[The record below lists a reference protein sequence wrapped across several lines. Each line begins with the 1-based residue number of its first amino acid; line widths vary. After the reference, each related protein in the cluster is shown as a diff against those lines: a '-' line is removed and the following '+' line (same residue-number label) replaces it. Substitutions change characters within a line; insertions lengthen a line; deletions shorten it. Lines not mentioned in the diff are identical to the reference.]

1 MKDFNNMIKLFIQGA
16 KMIKHK
22 IISLFGAVSII
33 VCFTSCQS
41 TGKFN
46 IDAVRTLTGIQNG
59 QYMAAYNGKDAAA
72 VASLHAED
80 TVVLPPNL
88 EMIKGREA
96 IQNATTAEIN
106 AGGTD
111 LALTTLDVYG
121 SGDLAYEIG
130 RYALKVKQDEQILMQ
145 DSGKYIVV
153 WEQVSKDNWLI
164 KVDIWN
170 TDLPLK

>member
-1 MKDFNNMIKLFIQGA
+1 MKDFN
-16 KMIKHK
+16 
-22 IISLFGAVSII
+22 VD
-33 VCFTSCQS
+33 V
-41 TGKFN
+41 
-46 IDAVRTLTGIQNG
+46 VRALIEIQNG
-59 QYMAAYNGKDAAA
+59 QYMTAYKGKDAAA
-72 VASLHAED
+72 VASLHTED
-80 TVVLPPNL
+80 AVVLPPNL

-121 SGDLAYEIG
+121 SGDFAYEIG
-130 RYALKVKQDEQILMQ
+130 RYALKVKQDGQIIMQ

-164 KVDIWN
+164 KADIWN

>member
-1 MKDFNNMIKLFIQGA
+1 MKDFN
-16 KMIKHK
+16 
-22 IISLFGAVSII
+22 V
-33 VCFTSCQS
+33 
-41 TGKFN
+41 
-46 IDAVRTLTGIQNG
+46 DAVRALIEIQNG
-59 QYMAAYNGKDAAA
+59 QYMTAYKGKDAAA
-72 VASLHAED
+72 VASLHTED
-80 TVVLPPNL
+80 AVVLPPNL

-111 LALTTLDVYG
+111 LDLTTLDVYG
-121 SGDLAYEIG
+121 SGDFAYERG
-130 RYALKVKQDEQILMQ
+130 RYALKVKQDEQVLMQ

-164 KVDIWN
+164 KADIWN

>member
-1 MKDFNNMIKLFIQGA
+1 
-16 KMIKHK
+16 MIKHK

-72 VASLHAED
+72 VASLHTED
-80 TVVLPPNL
+80 VVVLPPNL
-88 EMIKGREA
+88 EMMKGREA
-96 IQNATTAEIN
+96 VQDAIAAEIN
-106 AGGTD
+106 AGATD

-130 RYALKVKQDEQILMQ
+130 RYALKLNRMDRSSCRIR
-145 DSGKYIVV
+145 GNI
-153 WEQVSKDNWLI
+153 
-164 KVDIWN
+164 
-170 TDLPLK
+170 

>member
-1 MKDFNNMIKLFIQGA
+1 
-16 KMIKHK
+16 MIKHK

-41 TGKFN
+41 TGEFD

-59 QYMAAYNGKDAAA
+59 RYMAAYNGKDAAA
-72 VASLHAED
+72 VASLHTED
-80 TVVLPPNL
+80 VVVLPPNL
-88 EMIKGREA
+88 EMMKGREA
-96 IQNATTAEIN
+96 VQDAIAAEIN
-106 AGGTD
+106 VGATD

-130 RYALKVKQDEQILMQ
+130 RYALKVKQDGQIIMQ

-164 KVDIWN
+164 KADIWN

>member
-1 MKDFNNMIKLFIQGA
+1 MKDFN
-16 KMIKHK
+16 
-22 IISLFGAVSII
+22 V
-33 VCFTSCQS
+33 
-41 TGKFN
+41 
-46 IDAVRTLTGIQNG
+46 DAVRALIEIQNG
-59 QYMAAYNGKDAAA
+59 QYMTAYKGKDAAA
-72 VASLHAED
+72 VASLHTED
-80 TVVLPPNL
+80 AVVLPPNL

-130 RYALKVKQDEQILMQ
+130 RYALKVKQDGQIIMQ

-164 KVDIWN
+164 KADIWN

>member
-1 MKDFNNMIKLFIQGA
+1 MQYEQGEYKMKDFN
-16 KMIKHK
+16 
-22 IISLFGAVSII
+22 V
-33 VCFTSCQS
+33 
-41 TGKFN
+41 
-46 IDAVRTLTGIQNG
+46 DAVRALIEIQNG
-59 QYMAAYNGKDAAA
+59 QYMTAYKGKDAAA
-72 VASLHAED
+72 VASLHTED
-80 TVVLPPNL
+80 AVVLPPNL

-164 KVDIWN
+164 KSDIWN

>member
-1 MKDFNNMIKLFIQGA
+1 
-16 KMIKHK
+16 MIKHK

-72 VASLHAED
+72 VASLHTED
-80 TVVLPPNL
+80 VVVLPPNL
-88 EMIKGREA
+88 EMMKGREA
-96 IQNATTAEIN
+96 VQDAIAAEIN
-106 AGGTD
+106 AGATD

>member
-1 MKDFNNMIKLFIQGA
+1 MKDFN
-16 KMIKHK
+16 
-22 IISLFGAVSII
+22 V
-33 VCFTSCQS
+33 
-41 TGKFN
+41 
-46 IDAVRTLTGIQNG
+46 DAVRALIEIQNG
-59 QYMAAYNGKDAAA
+59 QYMTAYKGKDAAA
-72 VASLHAED
+72 VASLHTED
-80 TVVLPPNL
+80 AVVLPPNL

-164 KVDIWN
+164 KSDIWN

>member
-1 MKDFNNMIKLFIQGA
+1 
-16 KMIKHK
+16 MIKHK

-41 TGKFN
+41 TGEFN

-59 QYMAAYNGKDAAA
+59 RYMAAYNGKDAA
-72 VASLHAED
+72 VASLHTED

-88 EMIKGREA
+88 EMMKGREA
-96 IQNATTAEIN
+96 VQDAIAAEIN
-106 AGGTD
+106 AGATD

-130 RYALKVKQDEQILMQ
+130 RYALKVKQDGQIIMQ

-164 KVDIWN
+164 KADIWN

>member
-1 MKDFNNMIKLFIQGA
+1 MKDFN
-16 KMIKHK
+16 
-22 IISLFGAVSII
+22 V
-33 VCFTSCQS
+33 
-41 TGKFN
+41 
-46 IDAVRTLTGIQNG
+46 DAVRALIEIQNG
-59 QYMAAYNGKDAAA
+59 QYMTAYKGKDAA
-72 VASLHAED
+72 VASLHTED
-80 TVVLPPNL
+80 AVVLPPNL

-96 IQNATTAEIN
+96 VQNATTAEIN

-121 SGDLAYEIG
+121 SGDFAYERG
-130 RYALKVKQDEQILMQ
+130 RYALKVKQDEQVLMQ

-164 KVDIWN
+164 KADIWN

>member
-1 MKDFNNMIKLFIQGA
+1 
-16 KMIKHK
+16 MIKHK

-59 QYMAAYNGKDAAA
+59 RYMTAYNGKDAA
-72 VASLHAED
+72 VASLHIED
-80 TVVLPPNL
+80 VVVLPPNL
-88 EMIKGREA
+88 EMMKGREA
-96 IQNATTAEIN
+96 VQDAIAAEIN
-106 AGGTD
+106 AGATD

-130 RYALKVKQDEQILMQ
+130 RYALKVKQDEQVLMQ

-164 KVDIWN
+164 KADIWN